1 MKMNRRSFLRGVG
14 GVLASAALPSPLL
27 ARVGEPELRI
37 GYLPITDATPLLVA
51 HANGY
56 FADEG
61 LKVARPVLIRSW
73 SALVEAFLTGK
84 VNCVHMLLPIPVW
97 MRFNR
102 RARVKVLAW
111 NHTNGSAVTV
121 ARRSGIRGFADL
133 AGRQIAV
140 PFWYSMHNV
149 ILQMGLRAAGLRPV
163 IRPQNAPLA
172 AREVNLFI
180 LPPPEMPAA
189 LAARKIDGFV
199 VAEPFN
205 ALAEEK
211 IGARILRFTG
221 DIWQNHPCCVVV
233 MDESLIR
240 RRPAFAQKVVN
251 GLVRAQLWA
260 SRTPG
265 ATARLLGRDGK
276 GYLPVRRRVLERVFS
291 GYELSRYGPGVVPQ
305 AIRHPDWP
313 VRRIGF
319 QPYPYPSATR
329 FIVRELK
336 QTVMEGDRAFLG
348 RLDPDRAAAEL
359 VDDRFVKRAVTAA
372 GGLGQ
377 FGPVFA
383 ESGWQ
388 REEVIDL

>member
-1 MKMNRRSFLRGVG
+1 MIDRRRFLCRAGAA
-14 GVLASAALPSPLL
+14 LAAAALPCPGPVR
-27 ARVGEPELRI
+27 AADPVLRI

-61 LKVARPVLIRSW
+61 IEAPRPVLVRSW
-73 SALVEAFLTGK
+73 SALVEAFMTGK
-84 VNCVHMLLPIPVW
+84 LNCVHMLLPIPVW

-102 RARVKVLAW
+102 GVRVKVLAW
-111 NHTNGSAVTV
+111 NHVNGSAVTV
-121 ARRSGIRGFADL
+121 AQGSGIRRFADL
-133 AGRQIAV
+133 AGRQVAV

-149 ILQMGLRAAGLRPV
+149 VLQMGLRAAGLRPV
-163 IRPQNAPLA
+163 IRPQDAPLA
-172 AREVNLFI
+172 ADEVNLFI

-233 MDESLIR
+233 MDESLVR
-240 RRPAFAQKVVN
+240 SRPVFVQKVVN
-251 GLVRAQLWA
+251 GIVRAQLWA
-260 SRTPG
+260 TRNPD
-265 ATARLLGRDGK
+265 ATARLLGRTGR

-305 AIRHPDWP
+305 AIRHPGWP

-329 FIVRELK
+329 FIVRELSR
-336 QTVMEGDRAFLG
+336 TEVEGDRAFLG
-348 RLDPDRAAAEL
+348 RLDPDRAVAEL
-359 VDDRFVKRAVTAA
+359 VDDRFVKRAVEAV
-372 GGLGQ
+372 GGLGK
-377 FGPVFA
+377 FGPAFA
-383 ESGWQ
+383 NTGWQ